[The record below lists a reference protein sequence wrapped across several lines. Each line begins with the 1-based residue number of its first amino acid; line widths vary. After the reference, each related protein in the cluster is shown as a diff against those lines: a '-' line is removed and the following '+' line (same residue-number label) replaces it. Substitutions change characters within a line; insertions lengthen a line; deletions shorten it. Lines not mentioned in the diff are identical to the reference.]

1 MDINDS
7 LQKIIQSH
15 IRTDITFGVV
25 TAITNTSGT
34 YYLTL
39 NISGGSETIDK
50 VRYLRSYVPRVGDT
64 VVIQVK
70 QNDLIVIGALASA
83 NKSLNPVAY
92 RTTDLTILQNV
103 DTTITFQTVT
113 NDDWGMWS
121 AGAPTVLTCKVP
133 GRYLISASVVAEG
146 ISNVGVSLSI
156 FKGAQ
161 EIARLDEDVKVASHA
176 HHMDLMSLP
185 ITLAINDT
193 VSVKFLHDNNPDM
206 DLVINT
212 GGVDHTG
219 FFNALSAIYL
229 GP

>member
-1 MDINDS
+1 MEFNDVVS
-7 LQKIIQSH
+7 KIVDQNVRVNLIQ
-15 IRTDITFGVV
+15 GVV
-25 TAITNTSGT
+25 TAIGVYSVSVQLRGDTTTLTGIK
-34 YYLTL
+34 YL
-39 NISGGSETIDK
+39 D
-50 VRYLRSYVPRVGDT
+50 SYVPNVNDT
-64 VVIQVK
+64 VF
-70 QNDLIVIGALASA
+70 LIVNKGDLLVIGKLAIA

-92 RTTDLTILQNV
+92 RTSDLTILQNT
-103 DTTITFQTVT
+103 DTTITFQAAS

-133 GRYLISASVVAEG
+133 GRYLIGGSVVAEG
-146 ISNVGVSLSI
+146 ISNVGVSLSL

-161 EIARLDEDVKVASHA
+161 EIARLDEDVKVASHS

-193 VSVKFLHDNNPDM
+193 VSMKFLHDNNPDM
-206 DLVINT
+206 DLVINS

-219 FFNALSAIYL
+219 FFNAMSAIYL